1 MSFENVEEVVEER
14 AQETANKR
22 LADGWTLLAVVPG
35 FDQGRAYTS
44 FVLGKVVS
52 NGEKA
57 ARMVR
62 ERHAQNALPS
72 IPSRDELQGALRNAT
87 QEDILALSE
96 LAVWMQRYQNVL
108 VAGRA
113 SGIRIG
119 ASQEVS
125 DYMLQCLGEDAG
137 TVVGNLAI
145 LPAESKRHEK

>member
-1 MSFENVEEVVEER
+1 MPFENVEEVAEER
-14 AQETANKR
+14 TQEAANKR

-35 FDQGRAYTS
+35 FDQGCAYTS

-62 ERHAQNALPS
+62 ERHAQNTLPS
-72 IPSRDELQGALRNAT
+72 IPSRDELQGALRDAT

-96 LAVWMQRYQNVL
+96 LAVWMQQYQNVL

-137 TVVGNLAI
+137 TVVGNLTI
-145 LPAESKRHEK
+145 LPAESK